1 MDLIYSLGFPD
12 EMVLVVNQK
21 NDLFRCRSRK
31 KNSGQKEQF

>member
-21 NDLFRCRSRK
+21 NELFRYRSKK
-31 KNSGQKEQF
+31 KNSGQKELF